1 MHNQNKIVKV
11 WGFKYRLLETATT
24 VVDVLTL
31 KKGGFCSWHYH
42 DFKYNMFIVL
52 EGKVNIVRDTKE
64 GVKTKTLR
72 KGESYAVAP
81 KIQHQFVA
89 KEKAKIMEVMYTNP
103 VLEDD
108 IIRLRQGGL
117 IIDDEYIS
125 EDELK
130 KKEL

>member
-1 MHNQNKIVKV
+1 MHNKNKIIKV

-42 DFKYNMFIVL
+42 DFKYNLFIVL
-52 EGKVNIVRDTKE
+52 EGKVIIETDDYTK
-64 GVKTKTLR
+64 VLI
-72 KGESYAVAP
+72 KGEYYAVAP
-81 KIQHQFVA
+81 KIKHQFIA
-89 KEKAKIMEVMYTNP
+89 KSKAKLMEVMYTNP

-108 IIRLRQGGL
+108 IIRERQGGL
-117 IIDDEYIS
+117 IIDDEYIT

-130 KKEL
+130 KKR